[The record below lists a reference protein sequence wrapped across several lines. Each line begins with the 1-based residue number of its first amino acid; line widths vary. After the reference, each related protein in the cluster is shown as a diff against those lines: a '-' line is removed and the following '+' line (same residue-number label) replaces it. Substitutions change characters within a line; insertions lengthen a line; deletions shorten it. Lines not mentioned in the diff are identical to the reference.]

1 MLNCMFYIKLGG
13 YGVPEINLIFN
24 GYQGLMC
31 GTVLVLSRIVAGKTQ
46 SEPSATPSLA
56 DSYK

>member
-1 MLNCMFYIKLGG
+1 MQ
-13 YGVPEINLIFN
+13 EINLIFN